1 MKNHVNL
8 GISTLKIKV
17 KDVLGSGIFL
27 KTERNNKPFY
37 FIMTNQHV
45 ISEEMIDKKETIEL
59 KYVNEN
65 KPIKIDLN
73 IKERIILG
81 FEKSLDI
88 DVVII
93 EVIPKDKIDEIYFLK
108 PNTNYEGQYLNL
120 IGKKIQIMQYP
131 QGKELA
137 LSEGKILEIDNENE
151 CHFYHNLETEEGS
164 SGSPIVLEGEDLIL
178 GIHKGHLERNKKIK
192 MGIFIKLIID
202 IIKEYKRQGEG
213 IEYYENGEIKY
224 EGNFVNDEYD
234 GEGKLYHKNG
244 FIYIGQFK
252 NGKKSGFGCI
262 YKDNNFIQGK
272 FENDKLI
279 ESYNNEINHQN
290 NSNNFNFEN
299 NNLNS
304 DNNGNDDINDNN
316 QININNNYSK
326 INNYNINNN
335 YSQTNNYTQ
344 NNNYA
349 QNNNY
354 SQTNNYT
361 TYNFQNN
368 HHNEHLDK
376 NDIDDFLKNAMKIK
390 NKNYINNIDDDNN
403 SDNFEDEAYRN
414 VKKEDDC
421 III

>member
-1 MKNHVNL
+1 MKKHVNL
-8 GISTLKIKV
+8 GISTLKIIL
-17 KDVLGSGIFL
+17 KDGLGSGIFL

-37 FIMTNQHV
+37 LIMTNQHV
-45 ISEEMIDKKETIEL
+45 ISEEMIDKKETIII
-59 KYVNEN
+59 KYANEN
-65 KPIKIDLN
+65 KPININLN

-108 PNTNYEGQYLNL
+108 PNINYEGQYINL

-299 NNLNS
+299 NNLND
-304 DNNGNDDINDNN
+304 DNNENDGINGNN
-316 QININNNYSK
+316 QININNNH
-326 INNYNINNN
+326 
-335 YSQTNNYTQ
+335 T
-344 NNNYA
+344 

-354 SQTNNYT
+354 SQNNNYT
-361 TYNFQNN
+361 KYNFQNN
-368 HHNEHLDK
+368 RYNVHLDK
-376 NDIDDFLKNAMKIK
+376 NDLDDFLKNTMKLK

-403 SDNFEDEAYRN
+403 SDNFEDEAFRN